1 MNRWMNGE
9 KDQDAHDP
17 EVAIQRH
24 KIIRTLKH
32 KRTQIHNAAESS
44 VAYGIPMRM
53 FQTSSIFGCG
63 GFSDQMHIRMDFQI
77 MLSLLGLGLWVI
89 QSCGLM
95 VR

>member
-32 KRTQIHNAAESS
+32 ERTQKHNAAESS
-44 VAYGIPMRM
+44 VAHGIPWM
-53 FQTSSIFGCG
+53 FQAFALWMRRIFR
-63 GFSDQMHIRMDFQI
+63 SDAHKSRSLFDQI
-77 MLSLLGLGLWVI
+77 SFL
-89 QSCGLM
+89 
-95 VR
+95 

>member
-32 KRTQIHNAAESS
+32 KRTQKHNAAESS

-53 FQTSSIFGCG
+53 FQAIDLWMRRIFRSDAHKN
-63 GFSDQMHIRMDFQI
+63 GFSE
-77 MLSLLGLGLWVI
+77 
-89 QSCGLM
+89 
-95 VR
+95 